1 MSLIGR
7 LAPPDPCLLPD
18 FGHAFYCKEKE
29 KQEKGSSLALA
40 YVKARLDTF
49 ARWYKF

>member
-7 LAPPDPCLLPD
+7 LVPPDPCLLPD

-29 KQEKGSSLALA
+29 KGASLALA
-40 YVKARLDTF
+40 YGKARLDTF